1 MKEGST
7 MSTAGVVILVVVIVV
22 VVALAVGGWLITRRR
37 ALQKR
42 FGPEYERVAAEQ
54 PSRAAAEQELRGRER
69 KHADLELRP
78 LAPDARARYAAEW
91 AEIQARFVDSPS
103 DVVRECDDLVTRLIT
118 DIGYPTDSDDER
130 LALLS
135 VEYAGTLGRYRDAHE
150 ISLRDARGEASTEQ
164 LRQALVH
171 YRTLFA
177 ELLGEQPVPQTGEPA
192 ATEPVASGPVEDD
205 AISSSVPTPV
215 ADSPPR
221 RLS

>member
-1 MKEGST
+1 
-7 MSTAGVVILVVVIVV
+7 MSSGVVILIVVVVVVV

-42 FGPEYERVAAEQ
+42 FGPEYDRVAAEQ

-69 KHADLELRP
+69 KHAELELRP

-91 AEIQARFVDSPS
+91 DEIQVRFVDSPS
-103 DVVRECDDLVTRLIT
+103 DVVRECDELVTRLIT
-118 DIGYPTDSDDER
+118 DIGYPTDGDDER

-135 VEYAGTLGRYRDAHE
+135 VEYADALGRYRDAHE
-150 ISLRDARGEASTEQ
+150 ISLRSARGEASTEQ

-177 ELLGEQPVPQTGEPA
+177 ELLGEQPVPETDEPI
-192 ATEPVASGPVEDD
+192 ATEPVASGPVEDGT
-205 AISSSVPTPV
+205 SRKFVPTP
-215 ADSPPR
+215 APDSPR
-221 RLS
+221 GGFHD

>member
-1 MKEGST
+1 MT
-7 MSTAGVVILVVVIVV
+7 TAGIVILIVVGVV

-42 FGPEYERVAAEQ
+42 FGPEYDRVAAEK

-69 KHADLELRP
+69 RHSELELRP
-78 LAPDARARYAAEW
+78 LAPDARARYAADW
-91 AEIQARFVDSPS
+91 DEIQARFVDSPS
-103 DVVRECDDLVTRLIT
+103 YAVRECDALVTRLIT
-118 DIGYPTDSDDER
+118 DIGYPTDGADER

-135 VEYAGTLGRYRDAHE
+135 VEYAGSLGRYRDAHE

-177 ELLGEQPVPQTGEPA
+177 EMLGEHPVAQTDEPIV
-192 ATEPVASGPVEDD
+192 TEPDASGPVENG
-205 AISSSVPTPV
+205 AIDNSVPTPV
-215 ADSPPR
+215 PAGPPR